1 MAPEELDRLLDPAL
15 REQVV
20 QRLME
25 LGYSYVA
32 ADLRG
37 YRSGSMNEPL
47 AGQAQGGM
55 GS

>member
-1 MAPEELDRLLDPAL
+1 MPRLLDPAL
-15 REQVV
+15 REQIDR
-20 QRLME
+20 RLREM
-25 LGYSYVA
+25 GYAYVA

-47 AGQAQGGM
+47 AR